1 MTSAASCPAI
11 CPFNK
16 GKDGKYKGCY
26 ASYGHV
32 ALHWRKVN
40 KSFQFLLAG
49 ISSLPRGQLFRLN
62 VAGDLPGDK
71 KSVYPDMVAEI
82 VDANKG
88 KKGFGYTHYDVLR
101 NKTNRKAIASAVK
114 DGLAINLSA
123 DNLAHADALASLRI
137 APVATVLPSDIKEKT
152 LFTPLGR
159 KVIVCPATYRDNV
172 TCATCKLCAVSTRSV
187 IIGFP
192 AHGNGANKYVN
203 PIVSAP
209 AA

>member
-16 GKDGKYKGCY
+16 GKDGKYQGCY
-26 ASYGHV
+26 ASYGNV

-40 KSFQFLLAG
+40 KSFQFLLAA
-49 ISSLPRGQLFRLN
+49 IRSLPRGQIWRHN

-71 KSVYPDMVAEI
+71 KTIFSDCLREL

-88 KKGFGYTHYDVLR
+88 KRGFTYSHYDVLR
-101 NKTNRKAIASAVK
+101 NKTNRKAIANAVK
-114 DGLAINLSA
+114 DGFSINLSA
-123 DNLAHADALASLRI
+123 NNLAHADSLASLRI
-137 APVATVLPSDIKEKT
+137 APVATVLPSDVKEKT

-172 TCATCKLCAVSTRSV
+172 TCATCKLCAVPTRSV

-192 AHGNGANKYVN
+192 AHGSGANKYVN
-203 PIVSAP
+203 PIVGAP